1 MDAVK
6 FIEERN
12 RMCKSVGDKCAGCSA
27 FNVCEDG
34 LCCAV
39 DIQSTMD
46 ATAQVAIVEK
56 WSDAHPRK
64 TRQDLILE
72 QWPNA
77 ETCKDKVLSA
87 CPKVFDS
94 NFVCHFDFQHKTCND
109 CRREF
114 WLKEAD

>member
-1 MDAVK
+1 MEAFE
-6 FIEERN
+6 FIQEIK
-12 RMCKSVGDKCAGCSA
+12 RMCKSYYDAEKGYCS
-27 FNVCEDG
+27 EDCPVQN
-34 LCCAV
+34 LDCMSLDQPEE
-39 DIQSTMD
+39 DIEH
-46 ATAQVAIVEK
+46 IVKVVEN
-56 WSDAHPRK
+56 WSQENPRK

-114 WLKEAD
+114 WLKEVG